1 VNLSPK
7 GKQFVAKRRDVGQAA
22 PHNARGA
29 RDLAYTSANSGV
41 VTHRS
46 RGPVNSPHTSPLP
59 PPGWYPDPEQPGQ
72 RWWDGTTWGPVAPEP
87 LVRPVAPTSVSIP
100 PQDKSSALA
109 LLLTVLWPGGGHL
122 YLGLTQKSIPYV
134 VANAIGTCVAF
145 FSFFLLFP
153 ITFLIWLVTLLMTV
167 GSISRDTEAVNYAR
181 HHGHR
186 VVG

>member
-1 VNLSPK
+1 M
-7 GKQFVAKRRDVGQAA
+7 
-22 PHNARGA
+22 
-29 RDLAYTSANSGV
+29 
-41 VTHRS
+41 
-46 RGPVNSPHTSPLP
+46 
-59 PPGWYPDPEQPGQ
+59 
-72 RWWDGTTWGPVAPEP
+72 
-87 LVRPVAPTSVSIP
+87 APTSVSIP